1 MLRTYSKNITATS
14 GNAIVFNTN
23 KILTG
28 KTVSHNA
35 GSSSIVVH
43 SPGYYEVN
51 LDLSASTADAGLA
64 TIQLYADGVAI
75 PDAVIIVNLAANSNV
90 DSSFSTIIRATPG
103 TVNET
108 VSLTVVSDIDLTLS
122 SIALGIDRIA

>member
-1 MLRTYSKNITATS
+1 MLRTYSKNITATT

-28 KTVSHNA
+28 KTVSHSA
-35 GSSSIVVH
+35 GSSSIVVN

-51 LDLSASTADAGLA
+51 LDLSASTATAGLV

-75 PDAVIIVNLAANSNV
+75 PDAVIITNLAANSNV

-103 TVNET
+103 TVNEN
-108 VSLTVVSDIDLTLS
+108 VSLTVVSDTDLTLS